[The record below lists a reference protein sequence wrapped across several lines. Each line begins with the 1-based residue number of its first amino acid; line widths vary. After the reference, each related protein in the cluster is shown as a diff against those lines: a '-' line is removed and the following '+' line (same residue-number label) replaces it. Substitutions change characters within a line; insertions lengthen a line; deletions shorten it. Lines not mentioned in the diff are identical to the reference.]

1 MANDV
6 PVSVQKVLLAKS
18 GNLCAFPGCDK
29 SLTLDCSESGDSVVS
44 GQICHICA
52 RGRQGPRGRG
62 GLSDAEVN
70 QEGNL
75 LLLCRDHHLTIDAFH
90 RVYTVEALRAM
101 KARHEKAIAHKLESK
116 SAPEQPR
123 VDETIYSSFLPL
135 THVPGT
141 VYCAPC
147 NVSQKQAKAIGDAL
161 PREENR
167 LFPFM
172 IREDKLYAFENL
184 GIQGNPF
191 SRFVDTAKCESIPI
205 EDLMATPE
213 GRRRVAHLFN
223 QALLGY
229 AIHKGVRFDR
239 DHHRFYFL
247 PGRTEVA
254 RDEGYKTLTGRYST
268 RQVVWQPVRR
278 ATGEARN
285 YWWHLA
291 AGLRFV
297 WLGGTKWA
305 FTIRPERHITKDGR
319 EVLEGLRV
327 GRKVTSLKARMFNE
341 GYLGEVHFWR
351 SFLSD
356 DRPRIILTFGRQRMV
371 ISSTL
376 AEFSVSWPGIP
387 DDSRNLTNLQFEDDL
402 FSLGD
407 FLNPRDED
415 DECEEF
421 VS

>member
-1 MANDV
+1 M
-6 PVSVQKVLLAKS
+6 
-18 GNLCAFPGCDK
+18 
-29 SLTLDCSESGDSVVS
+29 
-44 GQICHICA
+44 
-52 RGRQGPRGRG
+52 
-62 GLSDAEVN
+62 N

-101 KARHEKAIAHKLESK
+101 KARHEKAIAGRLGSK
-116 SAPEQPR
+116 TAPEQPH
-123 VDETIYSSFLPL
+123 VVETIHSSFLPL
-135 THVPGT
+135 THLPAT
-141 VYCAPC
+141 IYSAPC
-147 NVSQKQAKAIGDAL
+147 SVTQKQAKTIGTAL
-161 PREENR
+161 PRGSDH
-167 LFPFM
+167 LFPFL
-172 IREDKLYAFENL
+172 IREDNLYAFENL
-184 GIQGNPF
+184 GAQGNPF
-191 SRFVDTAKCESIPI
+191 TDFVESAKCQTIPI
-205 EDLMATPE
+205 EDLMAEPE
-213 GRRRVAHLFN
+213 GRRRIAHMFN

-239 DHHRFYFL
+239 DHHRYYFL
-247 PGRTEVA
+247 PGRSEVA

-268 RQVVWQPVRR
+268 RQVVWQPVKR

-291 AGLRFV
+291 AGLRFI

-319 EVLEGLRV
+319 EVLYGKRI
-327 GRKVTSLKARMFNE
+327 GRRVTSLKARMFNE

-356 DRPRIILTFGRQRMV
+356 DRPRIILPFGRQRVV
-371 ISSTL
+371 IDSTL
-376 AEFSVSWPGIP
+376 ADFSVSWPGIP
-387 DDSRNLTNLQFEDDL
+387 DDSRTLTNLQFNDDL

-407 FLNPRDED
+407 FINPGAED
-415 DECEEF
+415 DESEEF